1 MLGLDDE
8 ICETV
13 ECAREQAAQMQAQ
26 LDKGVAEA
34 DAKREAQQK
43 AFEAQD
49 SNDPAA
55 QLQGLMNAQASLKR
69 LTSGFSA
76 KPNVDKVTSMAQKL
90 GIPMTPE
97 LM

>member
-1 MLGLDDE
+1 MLSGED

-43 AFEAQD
+43 AFEEQD
-49 SNDPAA
+49 SSDPAA
-55 QLQGLMNAQASLKR
+55 QLKGLMNAQESLKR
-69 LTSGFSA
+69 LTTGFSA
-76 KPNVDKVTSMAQKL
+76 KPNVDKVTTMAQKL

>member
-1 MLGLDDE
+1 MLAGED

-49 SNDPAA
+49 SNDPA
-55 QLQGLMNAQASLKR
+55 
-69 LTSGFSA
+69 
-76 KPNVDKVTSMAQKL
+76 
-90 GIPMTPE
+90 
-97 LM
+97 